1 MCGAA
6 LPGLSVTPQYM
17 AGRDR
22 LTPGDKTKTPPA
34 AATGGVLSKKD
45 HPFFRRKKVRKN
57 HTARYRVMAAP
68 AEDPT

>member
-17 AGRDR
+17 AGCAR
-22 LTPGDKTKTPPA
+22 LTPWDKTKSPPA
-34 AATGGVLSKKD
+34 AETGGVLSKKG
-45 HPFFRRKKVRKN
+45 HPFLRRKKVRKN

>member
-17 AGRDR
+17 AVRGR

-34 AATGGVLSKKD
+34 AVTGGDLSKKC
-45 HPFFRRKKVRKN
+45 HPFFRREKVRKN

>member
-6 LPGLSVTPQYM
+6 LPGLSVTSQYM
-17 AGRDR
+17 AGRDQ

-34 AATGGVLSKKD
+34 AEAGGVFSKSG

>member
-1 MCGAA
+1 MRGAA
-6 LPGLSVTPQYM
+6 LPGLSVTPLFM

-22 LTPGDKTKTPPA
+22 LTRGHKPKTPPA
-34 AATGGVLSKKD
+34 AETGGVLSKKG